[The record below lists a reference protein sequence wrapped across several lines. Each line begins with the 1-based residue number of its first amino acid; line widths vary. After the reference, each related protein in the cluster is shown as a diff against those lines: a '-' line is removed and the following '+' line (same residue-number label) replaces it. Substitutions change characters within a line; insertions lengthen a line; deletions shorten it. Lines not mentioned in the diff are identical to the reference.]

1 MAKSDVLVRMQA
13 DTKNYDANIAK
24 ARRQLENFKKD
35 NLSLGGVLKQSTA
48 SIMSYAAGFASVS
61 AAIGAVTSAIAD
73 NIQTARGFE
82 KSMSQLSSLTGMVG
96 KDLEKLKEYAIA
108 LGAST
113 TLSAS
118 QVADAFKLIG
128 SQQPQLLAS
137 GEALRDVTKQAITLS
152 EAAGIDLATAAQT
165 LSTSVNQMGGDSSNA
180 ARFVNVLAAASQKGA
195 GDIAWLGEAI
205 TKSGTTARAVGTSY
219 EELVANL
226 EQLAKAGFDA
236 STAGTALRS
245 IIMNLEKQANN
256 DFKPSV
262 VGLTTAFDN
271 LGKAHLSIVQY
282 QEIVGKMFASQAM
295 ALADAAGEARN
306 MTEAITGTNTAE
318 EQARINTDNLDG
330 ALKSLASAWEGLNL
344 HVNSSNGLLTTFVNN
359 LTSTIRKMDTYV
371 VVAKTLWKYIT
382 GDMPAEGEG
391 GGGGGTVNTNS
402 ITEIPEIVVSGSA
415 SKGKNKKPKGGTTI
429 QKTEEQLNTEAINKL
444 TQEYI
449 KASAERQA
457 AIRQEIKVLQDRNA
471 EIQQMKDEAQ
481 GKSTPIGKM
490 EEEQGILPTTSLSAP
505 VEKYKTQLISIKTP
519 LQALTEE
526 MEHLAEAQAK
536 AMSPEMWQAYQ
547 KQIEDIKKKMGQFK
561 GEGVNSE
568 KSWQA
573 AAQAIGQVGSAVA
586 GLEDPAA
593 KVAGT
598 IAQAIASVALG
609 YAQATTQAA
618 TLGPW
623 AWVAFAATGMAQ
635 MISMISAIHSA
646 TGYAEGGIVK
656 GNSYSGDNV
665 PATVG
670 GGMVGLNAGELVLTR
685 AMQGNLASQ
694 LQGAGGGGGM
704 QVARI
709 SGEQIYVA
717 LDRYLKRSGRGEML
731 TWG

>member
-1 MAKSDVLVRMQA
+1 MNA

-24 ARRQLENFKKD
+24 ARKQLEGFKKD
-35 NLSLGGVLKQSTA
+35 NLSLGGILKQGTA
-48 SIMSYAAGFASVS
+48 SIMSYAASFASVT

-82 KSMSQLSSLTGMVG
+82 KSMSQLSSLTGMAG
-96 KDLEKLKEYAIA
+96 KDLERLKEYAIQ

-118 QVADAFKLIG
+118 QVADAFKMIG

-137 GEALRDVTKQAITLS
+137 GEALRDVTRQAITLS
-152 EAAGIDLATAAQT
+152 EAAGIDLAAAAQT
-165 LSTSVNQMGGDSSNA
+165 LSTSINQMGGDSNNA
-180 ARFVNVLAAASQKGA
+180 TRYVNVLAAASQKGA

-205 TKSGTTARAVGTSY
+205 TKSGTTAKAVGTDY

-256 DFKPSV
+256 NFKPSV
-262 VGLTTAFDN
+262 VGLTTAFEN
-271 LGKAHLSIVQY
+271 LGKANLSVVQY
-282 QEIVGKMFASQAM
+282 QDIVGKMFASQAM
-295 ALADAAGEARN
+295 ALADAAKEARN

-318 EQARINTDNLDG
+318 EQARINTTNLDG
-330 ALKSLASAWEGLNL
+330 ALKSLSSAWEGLNL
-344 HVNSSNGLLTTFVNN
+344 HINSSNGPLTAFINN
-359 LTSTIRKMDTYV
+359 LTATIRKADATV
-371 VVAKTLWKYIT
+371 VVMKTLWRYLT
-382 GDMPAEGEG
+382 GDLKPEEEG
-391 GGGGGTVNTNS
+391 GSGGGSGTVNTNS
-402 ITEIPEIVVSGSA
+402 ITEIPEIVVSGNA
-415 SKGKNKKPKGGTTI
+415 PKKTRKTKGSSV
-429 QKTEEQLNTEAINKL
+429 QLTEEQMNTRSIDKL

-471 EIQQMKDEAQ
+471 ELKMLADEAQ
-481 GKSTPIGKM
+481 GKISPANISEANGVLLGDTM
-490 EEEQGILPTTSLSAP
+490 SSP
-505 VEKYKTQLISIKTP
+505 VEKYKNTLISIKSP

-526 MEHLAEAQAK
+526 MERLAEAQAK
-536 AMSPEMWQAYQ
+536 AMSPEQWQAYQ
-547 KQIEDIKKKMGQFK
+547 KQIEQIQKKMGKFK
-561 GEGVNSE
+561 GEGKGSQE
-568 KSWQA
+568 SWHA
-573 AAQAIGQVGSAVA
+573 AAQAIGQVGSAVSS
-586 GLEDPAA
+586 LEDPAA

-609 YAQATTQAA
+609 YAQATKEAA

-623 AWVAFAATGMAQ
+623 AWVAFAASGMAQ
-635 MISMISAIHSA
+635 MISMISAIHSS
-646 TGYAEGGIVK
+646 TGYAQGGIVK
-656 GNSYSGDNV
+656 GTSYSGDNI
-665 PATVG
+665 PANG
-670 GGMVGLNAGELVLTR
+670 GTIGLDAGELVLTR

-694 LQGAGGGGGM
+694 LQPSGGGGGGGV

-717 LDRYLKRSGRGEML
+717 LNRHLKRSGQGEL
-731 TWG
+731 VTWG

>member
-1 MAKSDVLVRMQA
+1 M
-13 DTKNYDANIAK
+13 T
-24 ARRQLENFKKD
+24 
-35 NLSLGGVLKQSTA
+35 
-48 SIMSYAAGFASVS
+48 

-205 TKSGTTARAVGTSY
+205 TKSGTTAKAVGTSY

-306 MTEAITGTNTAE
+306 MTEAITGTSTAE

-371 VVAKTLWKYIT
+371 VIAKSLWKYIT

-415 SKGKNKKPKGGTTI
+415 SKGKNKKTKGGTTI
-429 QKTEEQLNTEAINKL
+429 QKTEEQLNTESINKL

-490 EEEQGILPTTSLSAP
+490 KEEQGILPTTSLSTP

-573 AAQAIGQVGSAVA
+573 AAQAIGQVGSAVS

-665 PATVG
+665 HAMVSGG
-670 GGMVGLNAGELVLTR
+670 GGMVGLDAGELVLTR

-704 QVARI
+704 QVASI

-717 LDRYLKRSGRGEML
+717 LVRYLKRSGQGEL
-731 TWG
+731 VTWG